1 MTVIVSQDP
10 MYVTFPVSQ
19 REFLRLQQVGQQLD
33 VTKLKAGLRFADLS
47 KYDQEGTVNFVDVTV
62 NRTTDTVLV
71 RATLPNPNG
80 ALVDGQLV
88 HVSIEA
94 GKPAGKGRHPSVR
107 AHRGSARNI
116 RLRCR

>member
-1 MTVIVSQDP
+1 M
-10 MYVTFPVSQ
+10 
-19 REFLRLQQVGQQLD
+19 GQQLD

-47 KYDQEGTVNFVDVTV
+47 KYDQEGHVNFVDVTV

-71 RATLPNPNG
+71 RATFPNPNG

-94 GKPAGKGRHPSVR
+94 GKPVKKVVIPQ
-107 AHRGSARNI
+107 SASSRI
-116 RLRCR
+116 SKERTSLLSMRERQRSGE